1 MADTRKEQGRHQA
14 QAPAAQATLR
24 LYEELNDYLPREL
37 RKRDVAVR
45 FSPPAPV
52 RHLIET
58 LGVPHTEVELIL
70 INGDSVGLETSVDD
84 GDRIAVYPVFESL
97 DVSPLLRVRERP
109 LRSPRFI
116 ADAQLG
122 RLARYLRLLGF
133 DTLYENDP
141 GDAALVRF
149 ASEQRRIIL
158 TRDRRLLMRR
168 AVTHGC
174 HIRDDRP
181 LRQLTYVVR
190 RCDLAGLARPFTR
203 CMECNGDLESVSKE
217 AVADYL
223 PEGTRTQ
230 YDAFWRCR
238 DCQRLYWKG
247 SHYAALQHLIDTAL
261 TERRDCSGRDQ
272 RAGAE

>member
-109 LRSPRFI
+109 
-116 ADAQLG
+116 
-122 RLARYLRLLGF
+122 
-133 DTLYENDP
+133 
-141 GDAALVRF
+141 
-149 ASEQRRIIL
+149 
-158 TRDRRLLMRR
+158 
-168 AVTHGC
+168 C
-174 HIRDDRP
+174 DRP
-181 LRQLTYVVR
+181 VSSPTHNSVGLRAT
-190 RCDLAGLARPFTR
+190 CACWDSTPCMKTIPATRPW
-203 CMECNGDLESVSKE
+203 SVSR
-217 AVADYL
+217 ANN
-223 PEGTRTQ
+223 G
-230 YDAFWRCR
+230 
-238 DCQRLYWKG
+238 G
-247 SHYAALQHLIDTAL
+247 S
-261 TERRDCSGRDQ
+261 S
-272 RAGAE
+272 